1 MTNDAPG
8 GAASA
13 VDEAARRA
21 GLVPV
26 DEPLSA
32 DDAEKFSVGARRR
45 RRRGLLD
52 DDLLLATLVQDADG
66 LWEWR
71 TGPSTR
77 VSGRRRSRRG
87 SAASGEVVAQ
97 YRFERFGAN
106 KIHEF
111 ITTRDKGLTPQQ
123 GLRRLVRSGSAPAVG
138 SAVSPPEPEWH
149 AGFHD
154 PAGAPAAGR
163 VGAGRRQWWRLEPS
177 IALPP
182 DGRVL
187 LLVHGTFSEGDMY
200 LRELTATAEGEAF
213 LREAWERYGGEIY
226 AFDHPTLSVSPILN
240 AFDLAA
246 LMRPSKAQ
254 IDLVAHSRGGL
265 VVRWA
270 LDVVLPE
277 PDRRYR
283 AVLVASPLDG
293 TTLASPA
300 RARELMA
307 NLTNLGKTMQSLA
320 TSVGGPIGA
329 ALGLSGGPLIAGAAI
344 VLQVVTFATGA
355 LSRVPLFDAGVSLV
369 PGLAG
374 QSAVQNNPE
383 LMRLSALPPRRP
395 QQYAI
400 VSSDFE
406 PSVDEWRFRDLLT
419 KRFWKDRAMDTGAD
433 LVFGHDGVRFHND
446 CVVDTGSMDRLGGL
460 DRAKVL
466 RHDFGSNGKVWHCNY
481 FMQPETLGLIRRHFE
496 WGR

>member
-1 MTNDAPG
+1 MSTDHRPEAQNV
-8 GAASA
+8 

-21 GLVPV
+21 GLVPI
-26 DEPLSA
+26 DEPLSD
-32 DDAEKFSVGARRR
+32 DDAARFSVGARRR

-77 VSGRRRSRRG
+77 VAGRRRLRRG
-87 SAASGEVVAQ
+87 AGSAGDVVAQ

-111 ITTRDKGLTPQQ
+111 ITKRDAGLTPHQ
-123 GLRRLVRSGSAPAVG
+123 GLRRLVRAASKPATTTPDPRQPLE
-138 SAVSPPEPEWH
+138 AEWH
-149 AGFHD
+149 QGFSE
-154 PAGAPAAGR
+154 GGGR
-163 VGAGRRQWWRLEPS
+163 SGTGQRPWWRLEPAA
-177 IALPP
+177 ALPAK
-182 DGRVL
+182 GRVL

-213 LREAWERYGGEIY
+213 LRSAWERYEGQIY

-240 AFDLAA
+240 ALDLAA
-246 LMRPSKAQ
+246 LMRPSAAEF
-254 IDLVAHSRGGL
+254 DLVAHSRGGL

-277 PDRRYR
+277 PERRYR

-320 TSVGGPIGA
+320 TSVGGPVGA

-355 LSRVPLFDAGVSLV
+355 LSKLPLFDAGVSLV

-374 QSAVQNNPE
+374 QAAVGNNPE
-383 LMRLSALPPRRP
+383 LMRLSVLPPSRP
-395 QQYAI
+395 NQYAI
-400 VSSDFE
+400 VCSDFE
-406 PSVDEWRFRDLLT
+406 PSVGAWRFRDLLT
-419 KRFWKDRAMDTGAD
+419 KRFWKDRAMDAGAD
-433 LVFGHDGVRFHND
+433 VVFGHDGVRFNND

-460 DRAKVL
+460 ERSKVP
-466 RHDFGSNGKVWHCNY
+466 RHDFGTNARVWHCNY
-481 FMQPETLGLIRRHFE
+481 FMQPETLELVREHFG
-496 WGR
+496 WRA